1 MPGVHEHHHDLLQT
15 LLAFRAAV
23 NESSIVSI
31 TDLDGRIVY
40 VNDRFTKVSGFSASE
55 LIGNKHRII
64 NSDYHPDSFFRDMWK
79 TIRNG
84 DRWRGEIRNRRKDG
98 SYYWVDT
105 VITPVRDQEGRIY
118 QYLSVRNLITLQ
130 KENEE
135 KLIQMQEA
143 YRKREQQLKDAQEVA
158 NTGSWYLDIPANKL
172 EWSEQTYRI
181 FELPIGI
188 PMNFELFMEKVWP
201 EDRAGLEAK
210 WKAAMKTGSYAYE
223 HRIQTNSGLKWVNE
237 KARIEFGPSAEPIA
251 AVGTVIDITDNKR
264 TAQALLDSE
273 TLYRN
278 LFNHSPFAIGI
289 MDKETMGFL
298 EVNNTATQVYGYTKE
313 EFRKLTAFD
322 IRVPEEQEKL
332 RDTVQKGLY
341 TKDLSVRP
349 HKRKDGSIIL
359 VEPTITEIN
368 YEGKEVY
375 LISIVDVTERKR
387 MENEISRIRTN
398 RQKEIGRAAL
408 KAQEESRAETGRE
421 LHDNINQLLVGSTLY
436 LRNVKGA
443 SGKDNQQ
450 IETARQIIANAIEE
464 IRKLSSAFVPPS
476 LNELSLK
483 DSIGLFINR
492 FKLQNTRLDLD
503 IQIDENKL
511 EQGLKI
517 NVYRIIQEQFNNITR
532 HAAAENVKI
541 ALLQT
546 DDMLTLEIRD
556 DGKGFDPQQK
566 KHGIGLTNI
575 LHRADVYNGKLEID
589 SSPGQG
595 CRLQVSFPLTGA

>member
-15 LLAFRAAV
+15 LLAFRSAV

-368 YEGKEVY
+368 YKGKAAY
-375 LISIVDVTERKR
+375 LISIVDVTERER

-443 SGKDNQQ
+443 SGKDNQH
-450 IETARQIIANAIEE
+450 IETARQIITNAIEE

-483 DSIGLFINR
+483 DAIGLFTNR

-532 HAAAENVKI
+532 HAAAGNVKI

-566 KHGIGLTNI
+566 KQGIGLTNI

>member
-1 MPGVHEHHHDLLQT
+1 MPGVHKHHHDLLQT
-15 LLAFRAAV
+15 LLAFRSAV

-223 HRIQTNSGLKWVNE
+223 HRIQTNSGLKWVTE

-368 YEGKEVY
+368 YKGKAAY
-375 LISIVDVTERKR
+375 LISIVDVTERER

-443 SGKDNQQ
+443 SGKDNQH
-450 IETARQIIANAIEE
+450 IETARQIITNAIEE

-483 DSIGLFINR
+483 DAIGLFTNR

-532 HAAAENVKI
+532 HAAAGNVKI

-566 KHGIGLTNI
+566 KQGIGLTNI

>member
-1 MPGVHEHHHDLLQT
+1 MPGVHEHHQDLLQT
-15 LLAFRAAV
+15 LLAFRDAV
-23 NESSIVSI
+23 IESSIVSI
-31 TDLDGRIVY
+31 TDLDGKIVY
-40 VNDRFTKVSGFSASE
+40 VNDRFIKVSGYPATE
-55 LIGNKHRII
+55 LIGNKHRVI
-64 NSDYHPDSFFRDMWK
+64 NSGYHPDAFFRDMWK

-84 DRWRGEIRNRRKDG
+84 DRWRGEIRNRKKDG

-368 YEGKEVY
+368 YKGKAAY
-375 LISIVDVTERKR
+375 LISIVDVTERER

-443 SGKDNQQ
+443 SGKDNQH
-450 IETARQIIANAIEE
+450 IETARQIITNAIEE

-483 DSIGLFINR
+483 DAIGLFTNR

-532 HAAAENVKI
+532 HAAAGNVKI

-566 KHGIGLTNI
+566 KQGIGLTNI

>member
-55 LIGNKHRII
+55 LIGYKHRII
-64 NSDYHPDSFFRDMWK
+64 NSGYHPDSFFRDMWK

-135 KLIQMQEA
+135 KLVQMQEA

-223 HRIQTNSGLKWVNE
+223 HRIQTNSGLKWVTE

-264 TAQALLDSE
+264 
-273 TLYRN
+273 
-278 LFNHSPFAIGI
+278 
-289 MDKETMGFL
+289 
-298 EVNNTATQVYGYTKE
+298 
-313 EFRKLTAFD
+313 
-322 IRVPEEQEKL
+322 
-332 RDTVQKGLY
+332 
-341 TKDLSVRP
+341 
-349 HKRKDGSIIL
+349 
-359 VEPTITEIN
+359 
-368 YEGKEVY
+368 
-375 LISIVDVTERKR
+375 
-387 MENEISRIRTN
+387 
-398 RQKEIGRAAL
+398 
-408 KAQEESRAETGRE
+408 
-421 LHDNINQLLVGSTLY
+421 
-436 LRNVKGA
+436 
-443 SGKDNQQ
+443 
-450 IETARQIIANAIEE
+450 IA
-464 IRKLSSAFVPPS
+464 
-476 LNELSLK
+476 
-483 DSIGLFINR
+483 
-492 FKLQNTRLDLD
+492 
-503 IQIDENKL
+503 
-511 EQGLKI
+511 
-517 NVYRIIQEQFNNITR
+517 
-532 HAAAENVKI
+532 
-541 ALLQT
+541 
-546 DDMLTLEIRD
+546 
-556 DGKGFDPQQK
+556 
-566 KHGIGLTNI
+566 
-575 LHRADVYNGKLEID
+575 
-589 SSPGQG
+589 
-595 CRLQVSFPLTGA
+595 

>member
-368 YEGKEVY
+368 YKGKAAY
-375 LISIVDVTERKR
+375 LISIVDVTERER

-443 SGKDNQQ
+443 SGKDNQH
-450 IETARQIIANAIEE
+450 IETARQIITNAIEE

>member
-1 MPGVHEHHHDLLQT
+1 
-15 LLAFRAAV
+15 
-23 NESSIVSI
+23 
-31 TDLDGRIVY
+31 
-40 VNDRFTKVSGFSASE
+40 
-55 LIGNKHRII
+55 
-64 NSDYHPDSFFRDMWK
+64 
-79 TIRNG
+79 
-84 DRWRGEIRNRRKDG
+84 
-98 SYYWVDT
+98 
-105 VITPVRDQEGRIY
+105 
-118 QYLSVRNLITLQ
+118 
-130 KENEE
+130 
-135 KLIQMQEA
+135 
-143 YRKREQQLKDAQEVA
+143 
-158 NTGSWYLDIPANKL
+158 
-172 EWSEQTYRI
+172 
-181 FELPIGI
+181 
-188 PMNFELFMEKVWP
+188 
-201 EDRAGLEAK
+201 
-210 WKAAMKTGSYAYE
+210 
-223 HRIQTNSGLKWVNE
+223 
-237 KARIEFGPSAEPIA
+237 
-251 AVGTVIDITDNKR
+251 
-264 TAQALLDSE
+264 
-273 TLYRN
+273 
-278 LFNHSPFAIGI
+278 

-313 EFRKLTAFD
+313 EIRKLTAFD

-368 YEGKEVY
+368 YKGKAAY
-375 LISIVDVTERKR
+375 LISIVDVTERER

-436 LRNVKGA
+436 LKNIKTL
-443 SGKDNQQ
+443 SEKDAQHLD
-450 IETARQIIANAIEE
+450 TAKKIITNAIEE

-483 DSIGLFINR
+483 DAIGLFTNR

-532 HAAAENVKI
+532 HAAAGNVKI

-566 KHGIGLTNI
+566 KQGIGLTNI

>member
-31 TDLDGRIVY
+31 TDLDGKIVY

-55 LIGNKHRII
+55 LIGYKHRII
-64 NSDYHPDSFFRDMWK
+64 NSGYHPDSFFRDMWK

-135 KLIQMQEA
+135 KLVQMQEA

-223 HRIQTNSGLKWVNE
+223 HRIQTNSGLKWVTE

-368 YEGKEVY
+368 YKGKAAY
-375 LISIVDVTERKR
+375 LISIVDVTERER
-387 MENEISRIRTN
+387 MENEIARIRTV
-398 RQKEIGRAAL
+398 RQKEISRASL

-436 LRNVKGA
+436 LKNIKTL
-443 SGKDNQQ
+443 SEKDAQHLD
-450 IETARQIIANAIEE
+450 TAKKIITNAIEE

-483 DSIGLFINR
+483 DAIGLFTNR

-532 HAAAENVKI
+532 HAAAGNVKI

-566 KHGIGLTNI
+566 KQGIGLTNI

>member
-1 MPGVHEHHHDLLQT
+1 
-15 LLAFRAAV
+15 
-23 NESSIVSI
+23 
-31 TDLDGRIVY
+31 
-40 VNDRFTKVSGFSASE
+40 
-55 LIGNKHRII
+55 
-64 NSDYHPDSFFRDMWK
+64 
-79 TIRNG
+79 
-84 DRWRGEIRNRRKDG
+84 
-98 SYYWVDT
+98 
-105 VITPVRDQEGRIY
+105 
-118 QYLSVRNLITLQ
+118 
-130 KENEE
+130 
-135 KLIQMQEA
+135 
-143 YRKREQQLKDAQEVA
+143 
-158 NTGSWYLDIPANKL
+158 
-172 EWSEQTYRI
+172 
-181 FELPIGI
+181 
-188 PMNFELFMEKVWP
+188 MNFELFMEKVWP

-368 YEGKEVY
+368 YKGKAAY
-375 LISIVDVTERKR
+375 LISIVDVTERER

-443 SGKDNQQ
+443 SGKDNQH
-450 IETARQIIANAIEE
+450 IETARQIITNAIEE

-483 DSIGLFINR
+483 DAIGLFTNR

-532 HAAAENVKI
+532 HAAAGNVKI

-566 KHGIGLTNI
+566 KQGIGLTNI

>member
-31 TDLDGRIVY
+31 TDLDGKIVY

-55 LIGNKHRII
+55 LIGYKHRII
-64 NSDYHPDSFFRDMWK
+64 NSGYHPDSFFRDMWK

-135 KLIQMQEA
+135 KLVQMQEA

-368 YEGKEVY
+368 YKGKAAY
-375 LISIVDVTERKR
+375 LISIVDVTERER

-443 SGKDNQQ
+443 SGKDNQH
-450 IETARQIIANAIEE
+450 IETARQIITNAIEE

-483 DSIGLFINR
+483 DAIGLFTNR

-532 HAAAENVKI
+532 HAAAGNVKI

-566 KHGIGLTNI
+566 KQGIGLTNI

>member
-368 YEGKEVY
+368 YKGKAAY
-375 LISIVDVTERKR
+375 LISIVDVTERER

-443 SGKDNQQ
+443 SGKDNQH
-450 IETARQIIANAIEE
+450 IETARQIITNAIEE

-566 KHGIGLTNI
+566 KQGIGLTNI